1 MDDLAE
7 LLRHA
12 EERGIDL
19 SQLAK
24 KQNGDVRNTKENR
37 RLLNVLL
44 LYDQINRDAREMR

>member
-7 LLRHA
+7 MLRHA

-37 RLLNVLL
+37 RRFM
-44 LYDQINRDAREMR
+44 IKSIGTHRK